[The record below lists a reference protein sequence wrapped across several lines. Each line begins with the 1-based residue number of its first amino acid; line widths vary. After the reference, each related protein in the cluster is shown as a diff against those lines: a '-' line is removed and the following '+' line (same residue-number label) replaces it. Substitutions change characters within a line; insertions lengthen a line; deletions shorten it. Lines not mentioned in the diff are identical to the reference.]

1 MLFLLF
7 KFLVAMA
14 MSAAWV
20 ALGLVMIFRPDL
32 YLRWVRWS
40 NVERYAPWLHTKTD
54 VYSWPSRLLGVW
66 FALFGVFVAVV
77 SVYILWF
84 Q

>member
-1 MLFLLF
+1 MLLLLF

-20 ALGLVMIFRPDL
+20 ALGLLMTFWPDV
-32 YLRWVRWS
+32 YLRWVRWA
-40 NVERYAPWLHTKTD
+40 NVERYAPWLHPEPD
-54 VYSWPSRLLGVW
+54 VHSWPSKMLGVM
-66 FALFGVFVAVV
+66 FALFGVFVAVM